1 MPRRGIARHSD
12 EGKPGKVYIA
22 CRLKT
27 IAADLRQE
35 ARDYDERWP
44 MQYASQLE
52 ELVKMLK

>member
-1 MPRRGIARHSD
+1 M
-12 EGKPGKVYIA
+12 KPGKVYIA

-27 IAADLRQE
+27 IAANLRQE